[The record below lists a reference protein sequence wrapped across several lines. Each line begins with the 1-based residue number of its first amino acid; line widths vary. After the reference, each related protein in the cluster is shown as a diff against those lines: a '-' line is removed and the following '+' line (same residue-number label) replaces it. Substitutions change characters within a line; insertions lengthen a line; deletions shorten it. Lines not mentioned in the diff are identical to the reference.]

1 MSILENIGQY
11 IVSTRKEKG
20 FSQEQLALRSEMSV
34 SYLRTIEH
42 GTANQLSSTL
52 VRIASTLDVP
62 LNNILPG
69 DKEDNSHE

>member
-1 MSILENIGQY
+1 MSILQNIGQY

-42 GTANQLSSTL
+42 RTANPTILTL

-62 LNNILPG
+62 LNNILPV
-69 DKEDNSHE
+69 DKEDNSYE